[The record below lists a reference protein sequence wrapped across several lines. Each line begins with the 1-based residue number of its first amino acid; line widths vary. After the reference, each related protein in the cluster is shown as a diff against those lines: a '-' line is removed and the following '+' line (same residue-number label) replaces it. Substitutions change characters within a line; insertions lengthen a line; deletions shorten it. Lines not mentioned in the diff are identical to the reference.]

1 MRALGVTLL
10 ELMITVAIVAIIAA
24 IAYPGYQGHMRKVR
38 RADAIEHLLSAQ
50 LKQEELRVTSGAY
63 TTDFSLLG
71 GATSDHYSYSAT
83 VDGLTYTLTATA
95 KSGSPQALDTGCTS
109 LSLNHQDART
119 PANCWN

>member
-10 ELMITVAIVAIIAA
+10 ELMITVAIVAILAA

-71 GATSDHYSYSAT
+71 GAASDYYSYSVT
-83 VDGLTYTLTATA
+83 VDGLTYTLTANA

>member
-24 IAYPGYQGHMRKVR
+24 IAYPSYQGHMRKVR

-50 LKQEELRVTSGAY
+50 LKQEERRVTSGAY
-63 TTDFSLLG
+63 TTDFFLLG

-83 VDGLTYTLTATA
+83 VSGLTYTLTATA
-95 KSGSPQALDTGCTS
+95 KSGSPQANDTGCKS
-109 LSLNHQDART
+109 LTLNHQDART
-119 PANCWN
+119 PANCWD